1 MAMTD
6 PIGDMLTRIRNVV
19 MLGRREAE
27 VPYSHLKKAVAE
39 ALLREG
45 YLTNVEVTGER
56 AAEKVL
62 RLGIKYGPDGEEV
75 IRVLKR
81 ASKPGKRVYKKA
93 GEIPRVLDGLGT
105 AILSTSKG
113 VLSDR
118 ECRRANVGG
127 EILCLVW

>member
-6 PIGDMLTRIRNVV
+6 PVGDMLTRIRNVV
-19 MLGRREAE
+19 MLGRREVE
-27 VPYSHLKKAVAE
+27 VPYSRLKKAIAE

-45 YLTNVEVTGER
+45 YLTKVEVTGEK

-75 IRVLKR
+75 IRALKR
-81 ASKPGKRVYKKA
+81 ASKPGKRVYRKA

-105 AILSTSKG
+105 AIVSTSKG